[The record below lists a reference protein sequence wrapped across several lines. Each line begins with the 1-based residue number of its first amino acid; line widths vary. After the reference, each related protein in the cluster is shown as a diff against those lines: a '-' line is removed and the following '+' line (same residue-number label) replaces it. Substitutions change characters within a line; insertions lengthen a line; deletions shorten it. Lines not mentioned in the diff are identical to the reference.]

1 MVFKVIK
8 KVSNIKKPLDESPG
22 AFFTEV
28 IMKYFNDIN
37 NRLFKEQED
46 GSVLEVF
53 SGQRFTAINVYLV
66 ETLNVQRYITDSIM
80 IFMGRIQDI
89 QSMLWTASGGA
100 YYQDLKKIE
109 VLNSQID
116 RANAELKLI

>member
-1 MVFKVIK
+1 
-8 KVSNIKKPLDESPG
+8 
-22 AFFTEV
+22 
-28 IMKYFNDIN
+28 MKYFNDIN

-66 ETLNVQRYITDSIM
+66 ETSHVQRYITDSIM